1 MFLCGGMHYT
11 DDDYHVAGRNHLLEG
26 DATLHQILD
35 LDNGWEAEREF
46 VGGPWTRRIIN
57 D

>member
-1 MFLCGGMHYT
+1 MFLCGGMHCA
-11 DDDYHVAGRNHLLEG
+11 DDDYHVAGRDHLLEG

-35 LDNGWEAEREF
+35 SDNGWEAEREF
-46 VGGPWTRRIIN
+46 VGGPWPRRIIE

>member
-35 LDNGWEAEREF
+35 LDNGWEAE
-46 VGGPWTRRIIN
+46 GN
-57 D
+57 L